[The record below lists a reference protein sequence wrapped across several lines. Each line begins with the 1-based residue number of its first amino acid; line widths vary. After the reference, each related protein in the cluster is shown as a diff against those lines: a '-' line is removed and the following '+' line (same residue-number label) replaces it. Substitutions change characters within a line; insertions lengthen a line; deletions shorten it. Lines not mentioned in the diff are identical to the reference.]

1 MEEMHS
7 LNTLKLGSSGPIES
21 NTGKT
26 WSWNAGILN
35 GIAPCPVSE
44 FERSGHCILVFKLTD
59 SSTSSEETTE

>member
-7 LNTLKLGSSGPIES
+7 WGLQNLKLGSSGPIES

-35 GIAPCPVSE
+35 GIAPCPV
-44 FERSGHCILVFKLTD
+44 RILYF
-59 SSTSSEETTE
+59 